1 MFRRKN
7 NRFIKPNYSKIKE
20 LSYENSDDVRE
31 IIVESRSGFNTI
43 EMVLIMIVSIA
54 FGVVVGSSLSFF
66 QETKKEEKVSPD
78 LEELVF
84 TYNNILDTY
93 YEDVNADDLLDAAVD
108 GMVSSL
114 GDPYSLYMDRDTTT
128 NFQETVDGSY
138 VGIGI
143 QFGMN
148 EQGQF
153 VVLDVT
159 LHSSAESSGIQKGDV
174 VVAVDGKSVSGL
186 SLDDLANMIEG
197 EVGTTVELSISRGEE
212 SLVKKVT
219 RQEVDLISVSSKI
232 YHEEQGNVG
241 YLSLDSFAANTYQ
254 QFKEEL
260 LDLEEESIDGL
271 IVDVRAN
278 PGGHLNQT
286 KKILELFMD
295 KGDVLY
301 QIEAKGKKSK
311 VKDET
316 KDSRSY
322 PIVILIDSSSA
333 SAAEILASSFKDS
346 YVDATLVGNVTYGK
360 GTVQKAYTLSNGSS
374 FKYTTEKWLT
384 PKGEWIDAK
393 GIQPDFDVDL
403 GTTDTQFEKALEVI
417 VNKL

>member
-66 QETKKEEKVSPD
+66 QEAKKEEKVSPD

-93 YEDVNADDLLDAAVD
+93 YEDVNSDDLLDAAVD

-174 VVAVDGKSVSGL
+174 VFAVDGKSVSGL

-254 QFKEEL
+254 QFKE
-260 LDLEEESIDGL
+260 
-271 IVDVRAN
+271 
-278 PGGHLNQT
+278 
-286 KKILELFMD
+286 
-295 KGDVLY
+295 
-301 QIEAKGKKSK
+301 
-311 VKDET
+311 
-316 KDSRSY
+316 
-322 PIVILIDSSSA
+322 
-333 SAAEILASSFKDS
+333 
-346 YVDATLVGNVTYGK
+346 
-360 GTVQKAYTLSNGSS
+360 
-374 FKYTTEKWLT
+374 
-384 PKGEWIDAK
+384 
-393 GIQPDFDVDL
+393 
-403 GTTDTQFEKALEVI
+403 
-417 VNKL
+417 